1 MRADRLLALLLAVC
15 ALTPALAA
23 SPKLASDELLTI
35 EADRFRST
43 VAGDIAALDFRLA
56 EDLSYCHSNGKCETK
71 AEYLGSLRS
80 GSTRYRKLE
89 LVSAR
94 VRRYGDIAIL
104 NGQVR
109 LDADM
114 AGNQVV
120 SQLAYTDVYRRERGR
135 WRLIAWHSSR
145 LLAP

>member
-1 MRADRLLALLLAVC
+1 MRADRLPALLIAICTLAP
-15 ALTPALAA
+15 TLAA
-23 SPKLASDELLTI
+23 SPKLASDELLSI

-43 VAGDIAALDFRLA
+43 VAGDAAALDFRLA

-71 AEYLGSLRS
+71 AEYLGNLRS

-94 VRRYGDIAIL
+94 VRRYGEIAIL
-104 NGQVR
+104 NGQARV
-109 LDADM
+109 DADM
-114 AGNQVV
+114 AGNQVIA
-120 SQLAYTDVYRRERGR
+120 QLAYTDVYRRERGR

-145 LLAP
+145 MP

>member
-1 MRADRLLALLLAVC
+1 MRADRLLALLIVAS
-15 ALTPALAA
+15 ALTPALAL

-35 EADRFRST
+35 EADRLRST
-43 VAGDIAALDFRLA
+43 VAGDFAALDFRLA

-71 AEYLGSLRS
+71 AEYLGNLRS

-109 LDADM
+109 VDAEM
-114 AGNQVV
+114 AGNQLNGV
-120 SQLAYTDVYRRERGR
+120 QLAYTDVYRRERGR

-145 LLAP
+145 MP

>member
-1 MRADRLLALLLAVC
+1 MPADRFLALLIAIC

-23 SPKLASDELLTI
+23 SPKITSDELLSI

-43 VAGDIAALDFRLA
+43 VAGDLVALDFRLA

-71 AEYLGSLRS
+71 TEYLGNLRS
-80 GSTRYRKLE
+80 GSTKYRKLE
-89 LVSAR
+89 LITAR
-94 VRRYGDIAIL
+94 VRRYGEIAIL

-109 LDADM
+109 VDAEM
-114 AGNQVV
+114 AGNQLNRV
-120 SQLAYTDVYRRERGR
+120 QLAYTDVYRRERGR

-145 LLAP
+145 MP

>member
-1 MRADRLLALLLAVC
+1 MRANRLLALLIGVC
-15 ALTPALAA
+15 ALAPALAA
-23 SPKLASDELLTI
+23 SPKLASDELLSI
-35 EADRFRST
+35 EADRFRAT
-43 VAGDIAALDFRLA
+43 VAGDFAALDFRLA
-56 EDLSYCHSNGKCETK
+56 EDLSYCHSTGKCETK

-94 VRRYGDIAIL
+94 VRRYGEIAIL

-109 LDADM
+109 VDAEM
-114 AGNQVV
+114 AGNQVIAR
-120 SQLAYTDVYRRERGR
+120 LAYTDVYRRERGR

-145 LLAP
+145 MP